1 MSEQNLTLLEAG
13 AVLPAGSPVAKD
25 DTVDALTSRTY
36 RHPVLGERVVVRL
49 VPATIGA
56 AEDLSMEFLGFD
68 KPAPVNEVGLVRQ
81 QALGFPAWA
90 LVNDPANGHHALA
103 LVKEIERLAR
113 QAKSRIGPAKDGFN
127 ALGERLARAVPH
139 FLPTYYEE
147 AGRAF
152 LAADSTTYAAT
163 MFGKARDAER
173 AYALRIDEERQH
185 AVFLE
190 FALAG
195 ALTAKALSRHARELS
210 ARCTP
215 ADAYERFLRLCV
227 ERTLGGLPPYAQ
239 MHTDLRRLAKAAKLD
254 QGAADRQVL
263 GQLLAAPS
271 LSRAPE
277 GFWAAYAAA
286 LAELAA
292 ADPALRGRLLGMF
305 PQHVADEV
313 WLDVLER
320 AGATAALT
328 EPHGTVPF
336 AAESPDGPAG
346 WLGRFDVHRQ
356 RRGWRQSGRSTH
368 LLALLERMSGR
379 LKADGLPVVL
389 CRRHSG
395 VDLDLLDA
403 CLALGVPVA
412 DPDSAARYQVS
423 RWLSDEREGRRDLV
437 AVAGDG
443 RFLGALADA
452 VEQHLRPNYRETA
465 GDPERV
471 RAVTAVPGLRTAAHT
486 LLDLIA
492 ADTARHSLPTLAK
505 HLDRLALLGCP
516 DGVAVNPEA
525 AERVLGHDVAAMLGR
540 SLRTG
545 LLDELGWPALE
556 EAVARL
562 GVTPADNE
570 DTIGIVSQYPYLVLR
585 RGDLVLVLGE
595 HGVEL
600 EHMLRI
606 PADQRHYLWRLV
618 LRYVDKQLLVCWDVG
633 RERAGYW
640 SGAPDDVFTVPDNAF
655 DMSDAM
661 SLPLPGGGR
670 TLGGRPLHVGDR
682 SERHT
687 GRVLTDGVSYWVIRH
702 NGDKLVCQ
710 EFDPATGERG
720 RASLPAFLE
729 DGAADGESL
738 VLHLSRLAPR
748 DPAAVGGQ
756 SPLLGWR
763 VRRRADGGLVGQSTD
778 GATYTLPAG
787 ATVRGDL
794 SGAVR
799 LPGSDA
805 VCGVFTT
812 RDWRR
817 SSMSLADPEGW
828 LLGEYTVPQ
837 GPSAYARGT
846 RLVPGAAYWHLL
858 RPRDEAG
865 SAALRAVTDEWCA
878 GLLRDSVVA
887 IAAAEDD
894 AAAQEA
900 LVALV
905 AQHLPAVTDPS
916 LRAGIA
922 GLVERAAVHVTRL
935 AELRDRCEGRA
946 VETAAKPAQEWT
958 GGVQDHVLSA
968 ALSGLIRY
976 CYSRGDSA
984 VRLFTGTGAAF
995 TAEQAPTGQL
1005 DLQADD
1011 DWFDALGLLPAAM
1024 YRAASPV
1031 TSPEHRAALVEL
1043 LGVVARSGLLTPGS
1057 RLRQVELKADQ
1068 PVDEDGLP
1076 GTVLTFGARRLLVLS
1091 ADADDREV
1099 KGLEYASDGVFGAL
1113 PGYAIT
1119 AERVLDTAG
1128 ATPDRIAE
1136 FTRLLAEHGPIGWQP
1151 DRVAALS
1158 DAAGISLAEATM
1170 VLAGLPQQAWH
1181 KPESEWA
1188 RELLGVDA
1196 AAAGAA
1202 ASRMR
1207 SGSVTATAR
1216 MLALLLP
1223 ADLAALWRSG
1233 PASAQFAAA
1242 WTERHGVR
1250 RPVRDDLIVAIDKAD
1265 VDGSMN
1271 ASELIHGIANPDTC
1285 RWLRGPVDG
1294 IDDDDVFVALAK
1306 CLPWL
1311 VYHLPADDPIRS
1323 ALPRTVELA
1332 QARLTDPALSLPI
1345 GYVTERKIDAML
1357 AATGATRESG
1367 PDGSISAGAVL
1378 LPPDTGWR
1386 VVHLR
1391 PALLAGVDDPVR
1403 HVLRARLDSH
1413 QDGVDAALHAL
1424 LGGQLARLVG
1434 YPVPAGID
1442 GYAQD
1447 PTRSVPDLVA
1457 RVAQE
1462 RGLSADA
1469 AVLYLQLLALPDP
1482 TDRNVALWTG
1492 WKPARLKAARAA
1504 LAATDLVVEAKRPRA
1519 GRSLF
1524 LPGGWLALKAPHL
1537 PLERWK
1543 LPLLIGGENGVSGL
1557 DIVLPVAPAPQL
1569 FALAWDRITAGDGP
1583 RFDELVT
1590 ERRR

>member
-1 MSEQNLTLLEAG
+1 MSEQNMTLLEAG
-13 AVLPAGSPVAKD
+13 AVLPAGAPVAKD
-25 DTVDALTSRTY
+25 DTVDALTSRAY
-36 RHPVLGERVVVRL
+36 RHPVLGERTVVRL
-49 VPATIGA
+49 VPGTIGA

-90 LVNDPANGHHALA
+90 LVHDPANGHHALA

-139 FLPTYYEE
+139 FLPTFYEE

-195 ALTAKALSRHARELS
+195 ALTAKALSQHARELA

-254 QGAADRQVL
+254 QAEADRQVL
-263 GQLLAAPS
+263 GQLLSAPS

-277 GFWAAYAAA
+277 GFWAAYAGP
-286 LAELAA
+286 LSELAA

-305 PQHVADEV
+305 PQHVADDV
-313 WLDVLER
+313 WLEVLER

-328 EPHGTVPF
+328 EPQGTVPF

-356 RRGWRQSGRSTH
+356 RRGWRLSGRSAH
-368 LLALLERMSGR
+368 LLALLDRMSGR

-412 DPDSAARYQVS
+412 DPETARYLVS
-423 RWLSDEREGRRDLV
+423 RWLTDEREGRRDLV
-437 AVAGDG
+437 ALAGDG
-443 RFLGALADA
+443 RFLGALAEA
-452 VEQHLRPNYRETA
+452 VEQHLRPNYREIT

-471 RAVTAVPGLRTAAHT
+471 RAVTAVPGLRTAAHA
-486 LLDLIA
+486 LLDRLA
-492 ADTARHSLPTLAK
+492 AQTAGHGLPTLGA
-505 HLDRLALLGCP
+505 HLDRLAVLGCP

-525 AERVLGHDVAAMLGR
+525 AGQLLGHDVAALLGR
-540 SLRTG
+540 TLRTG

-556 EAVARL
+556 DAVARL
-562 GVTPADNE
+562 GVTGTDDEDNLA
-570 DTIGIVSQYPYLVLR
+570 VVAQWPHLVLR
-585 RGDLVLVLGE
+585 RGDLVLVVGE

-618 LRYVDKQLLVCWDVG
+618 LRYVDRQLLVCWDIG
-633 RERAGYW
+633 RERSGYW

-655 DMSDAM
+655 DMSDVA
-661 SLPLPGGGR
+661 SLPLPRGGR
-670 TLGGRPLHVGDR
+670 TAGGRPLHVGDR
-682 SERHT
+682 SERRV
-687 GRVLTDGVSYWVIRH
+687 GRVLTDGVTHWVVRH
-702 NGDKLVCQ
+702 NGTTLVCQ
-710 EFDPATGERG
+710 EFDPVTGERG
-720 RASLPAFLE
+720 RASLPAFFE
-729 DGAADGESL
+729 DGAADSETL
-738 VLHLSRLAPR
+738 VLGSSRLAPR
-748 DPAAVGGQ
+748 DPGAPGAE
-756 SPLLGWR
+756 SALLGWR
-763 VRRRADGGLVGQSTD
+763 VRRRADGSLAGQSTD
-778 GATYTLPAG
+778 GTAYTLPPTVAKRGELVG
-787 ATVRGDL
+787 AL
-794 SGAVR
+794 H
-799 LPGSDA
+799 LPGSDV
-805 VCGVFTT
+805 VCGVLSTHH
-812 RDWRR
+812 WRN
-817 SSMSLADPEGW
+817 STLTLVDPEG
-828 LLGEYTVPQ
+828 LVLGEYTPPQ

-846 RLVPGAAYWHLL
+846 RLVPTAGYWHLL

-865 SAALRAVTDEWCA
+865 SAALRAVTDEECA
-878 GLLRDSVVA
+878 ALLGEAVEAVS
-887 IAAAEDD
+887 AAADA

-900 LVALV
+900 LTDLV
-905 AQHLPAVTDPS
+905 ARHLPAVTDPS
-916 LRAGIA
+916 LRAGIG
-922 GLVERAAVHVTRL
+922 GLVERAAAHVTRL

-946 VETAAKPAQEWT
+946 AATAAAPAEQWA
-958 GGVQDHVLSA
+958 GGVQDHVLAA
-968 ALSGLIRY
+968 ALSGLMPY

-984 VRLFTGTGAAF
+984 VRLLTGTGAAF
-995 TAEQAPTGQL
+995 TAAEAPTGQL

-1011 DWFDALGLLPAAM
+1011 DWFDVLGVLPAVM

-1031 TSPEHRAALVEL
+1031 TSPEHRAALLEL
-1043 LGVVARSGLLTPGS
+1043 LDVCARSGLLAPGA
-1057 RLRQVELKADQ
+1057 RLRQIQLKSDK

-1091 ADADDREV
+1091 ADTDDREV
-1099 KGLEYASDGVFGAL
+1099 TGLEYAPDGVFAAL

-1119 AERVLDTAG
+1119 REKALDPG
-1128 ATPDRIAE
+1128 IATPDVLAE
-1136 FTRLLAEHGPIGWQP
+1136 FTRLLAEHGPVAWQQ
-1151 DRVAALS
+1151 DRVAVLS

-1170 VLAGLPQQAWH
+1170 VLAGLPQHPWH
-1181 KPESEWA
+1181 KAESEPV
-1188 RELLGVDA
+1188 REQLGGVDA
-1196 AAAGAA
+1196 AAAAAA

-1207 SGSVTATAR
+1207 LGHVTVTART
-1216 MLALLLP
+1216 LSLLLP
-1223 ADLAALWRSG
+1223 TDLGTLWRDG
-1233 PASAQFAAA
+1233 PAIGAFAAA

-1250 RPVRDDLIVAIDKAD
+1250 RPVRDELIVAIDKAG

-1271 ASELIHGIANPDTC
+1271 ASDLIHGIASPDTC
-1285 RWLRGPVDG
+1285 RWLHGTVKG
-1294 IDDDDVFVALAK
+1294 IDDEDVLVALAK
-1306 CLPWL
+1306 CVPWL
-1311 VYHLPADDPIRS
+1311 VYHLPADDPIRA
-1323 ALPRTVELA
+1323 ALPRVVELA
-1332 QARLTDPALSLPI
+1332 QARLADPGLSLPV
-1345 GYVTERKIDAML
+1345 GYIMEKKADAML
-1357 AATGATRESG
+1357 AATGATPVTG
-1367 PDGSISAGAVL
+1367 PDGVSAGAVL

-1391 PALLAGVDDPVR
+1391 PALLTGADDPVL
-1403 HVLRARLDSH
+1403 HVLRAKLESH
-1413 QDGVDAALHAL
+1413 DEGTFAALHAL
-1424 LGGQLARLVG
+1424 AGGQLARLVG

-1442 GYAQD
+1442 GFAQD

-1462 RGLSADA
+1462 RGLPADA
-1469 AVLYLQLLALPDP
+1469 AALYLQLLALPDP
-1482 TDRNVALWTG
+1482 TDRNTALWTG

-1569 FALAWDRITAGDGP
+1569 FDLAWDRITAGDGP

>member
-13 AVLPAGSPVAKD
+13 AVLPAGTPVAKD
-25 DTVDALTSRTY
+25 DTVDALTSRAY
-36 RHPVLGERVVVRL
+36 RHPVLGERTVVRL

-68 KPAPVNEVGLVRQ
+68 KPVPVNEVGLVRQ

-90 LVNDPANGHHALA
+90 LVHDPANGHHALA

-195 ALTAKALSRHARELS
+195 ALTAKALSQHARELS
-210 ARCTP
+210 ARSTP
-215 ADAYERFLRLCV
+215 ADAYDRFLRLCV

-254 QGAADRQVL
+254 QAEADRQVL
-263 GQLLAAPS
+263 AQLLSAPS

-277 GFWAAYAAA
+277 GFWAAYAGS
-286 LAELAA
+286 LSELAA
-292 ADPALRGRLLGMF
+292 ADPALRGRLLSMF
-305 PQHVADEV
+305 PQHVADDV
-313 WLDVLER
+313 WLEVLER

-328 EPHGTVPF
+328 EPQGTVPF

-356 RRGWRQSGRSTH
+356 RRGWRQNGRSAR

-412 DPDSAARYQVS
+412 DPENARYQVT
-423 RWLSDEREGRRDLV
+423 RWLSDENEGRRDLV

-443 RFLGALADA
+443 RFLTALAEA

-471 RAVTAVPGLRTAAHT
+471 RAVTAVPGLRTAAHA
-486 LLDLIA
+486 LLDLLA
-492 ADTARHSLPTLAK
+492 ADTARHGLPTLAT

-525 AERVLGHDVAAMLGR
+525 AERVLGHDVAALLGR
-540 SLRTG
+540 TLRAG
-545 LLDELGWPALE
+545 VLDELGWPALE

-562 GVTPADNE
+562 GLSPADDE
-570 DTIGIVSQYPYLVLR
+570 DNLAVVSQWPYLVLR
-585 RGDLVLVLGE
+585 RGDVVLVVGE
-595 HGVEL
+595 NGVEL
-600 EHMLRI
+600 EHLLRI

-618 LRYVDKQLLVCWDVG
+618 LRYVDRQLLVCWDIG
-633 RERAGYW
+633 RERSGYW
-640 SGAPDDVFTVPDNAF
+640 SGAPDDVFTVPDEAF
-655 DMSDAM
+655 DMSDAV

-670 TLGGRPLHVGDR
+670 TAGGRPLHVGDR
-682 SERHT
+682 SERRI
-687 GRVLTDGVSYWVIRH
+687 GRVLTDGVSHWVIRN
-702 NGDKLVCQ
+702 NGTTLVCQ
-710 EFDPATGERG
+710 ELDPVTGERG

-738 VLHLSRLAPR
+738 LLNASRLAPR
-748 DPAAVGGQ
+748 DPAAPGDKG
-756 SPLLGWR
+756 PLVGWR
-763 VRRRADGGLVGQSTD
+763 VRRRADGSLAGQSTD
-778 GATYTLPAG
+778 GTVYTLPAAAAKG
-787 ATVRGDL
+787 EL

-799 LPGSDA
+799 LPGSDV
-805 VCGVFTT
+805 VCGVLTA
-812 RDWRR
+812 RHWRNNT
-817 SSMSLADPEGW
+817 MTLVDPEGV

-846 RLVPGAAYWHLL
+846 RLVPGAGYWHLL

-865 SAALRAVTDEWCA
+865 SAALRAATDEWCA
-878 GLLRDSVVA
+878 GLLREAVEAV
-887 IAAAEDD
+887 AAAEDD

-905 AQHLPAVTDPS
+905 AQHLPEVTDPS
-916 LRAGIA
+916 LRAGVA
-922 GLVERAAVHVTRL
+922 GLVERAAVQVTRL
-935 AELRDRCEGRA
+935 AGLRDRCEGHA
-946 VETAAKPAQEWT
+946 ADTAAEPAAEWT
-958 GGVQDHVLSA
+958 GGVQDHVLAA
-968 ALSGLIRY
+968 ALSGLMPY

-984 VRLFTGTGAAF
+984 VRLLTGTGAAF
-995 TAEQAPTGQL
+995 TAAEAPAGKL

-1011 DWFDALGLLPAAM
+1011 DWFDVLGVLPAAM

-1031 TSPEHRAALVEL
+1031 TSPEYRVALLEL
-1043 LGVVARSGLLTPGS
+1043 LDVCARSGLLTPGS
-1057 RLRQVELKADQ
+1057 RLRLLTLKSDRA
-1068 PVDEDGLP
+1068 VDEDALP
-1076 GTVLTFGARRLLVLS
+1076 GMVLTFGARRLLVLS

-1099 KGLEYASDGVFGAL
+1099 KGLEFAPDGVFGAL

-1119 AERVLDTAG
+1119 SQKALDTG
-1128 ATPDRIAE
+1128 IATPEAIAE
-1136 FTRLLAEHGPIGWQP
+1136 FAGLLAGHGPTVWQQE
-1151 DRVAALS
+1151 RVAALS

-1170 VLAGLPQQAWH
+1170 VLAGLPQHPWH
-1181 KPESEWA
+1181 KAESEPV
-1188 RELLGVDA
+1188 REQLGGIDGA
-1196 AAAGAA
+1196 AAAAA

-1207 SGSVTATAR
+1207 MGHVTATAR
-1216 MLALLLP
+1216 TLAQLLP
-1223 ADLAALWRSG
+1223 ADLATLWTAG
-1233 PASAQFAAA
+1233 PAVGAFAAA

-1271 ASELIHGIANPDTC
+1271 ASELIHGIANPDSC
-1285 RWLRGPVDG
+1285 HWLQGSVQG
-1294 IDDDDVFVALAK
+1294 IDDEDMLVAFAK
-1306 CLPWL
+1306 CVPWL
-1311 VYHLPADDPIRS
+1311 VYHLPADDPIRA
-1323 ALPRTVELA
+1323 ALPRAVELA
-1332 QARLTDPALSLPI
+1332 QARLADPALSLPV
-1345 GYVTERKIDAML
+1345 GYIMEKKADAML
-1357 AATGATRESG
+1357 AATGATPVTG
-1367 PDGSISAGAVL
+1367 PDGVSAGAVL
-1378 LPPDTGWR
+1378 LPPDSGWR

-1391 PALLAGVDDPVR
+1391 PALLTGADDPVL
-1403 HVLRARLDSH
+1403 HVLRAKLESH
-1413 QDGVDAALHAL
+1413 DEGTFAALHAL
-1424 LGGQLARLVG
+1424 AGGQLARLVG

-1442 GYAQD
+1442 GFAQD
-1447 PTRSVPDLVA
+1447 PTRSMPDLVA

-1462 RGLSADA
+1462 RGLTADA
-1469 AVLYLQLLALPDP
+1469 ATLYLQLLALPDP
-1482 TDRNVALWTG
+1482 TDRNTALWTG

>member
-1 MSEQNLTLLEAG
+1 MTEQNLTLLEAG

-25 DTVDALTSRTY
+25 DTVDALTSRSY
-36 RHPVLGERVVVRL
+36 RHPVLGERTVVRL
-49 VPATIGA
+49 VPGTIGA

-152 LAADSTTYAAT
+152 LVADSTTYAAT

-195 ALTAKALSRHARELS
+195 ALTAKALSQHARELS
-210 ARCTP
+210 ARCAP
-215 ADAYERFLRLCV
+215 GDAYERFLRLCV

-239 MHTDLRRLAKAAKLD
+239 MHVDLRRLAKAAKLD
-254 QGAADRQVL
+254 QGEADRQVL
-263 GQLLAAPS
+263 AQLLSAPS

-277 GFWAAYAAA
+277 GFWAAYAGP

-305 PQHVADEV
+305 PQHVGDDV
-313 WLDVLER
+313 WLEVLER

-328 EPHGTVPF
+328 EPQGTAPS

-356 RRGWRQSGRSTH
+356 RRGWRKGTGRSAR
-368 LLALLERMSGR
+368 LLALFERMSGR

-412 DPDSAARYQVS
+412 DPDGNARYQVS
-423 RWLSDEREGRRDLV
+423 RWLSDEGEGRRDLV
-437 AVAGDG
+437 AIAGDG
-443 RFLGALADA
+443 RFLRALAES

-471 RAVTAVPGLRTAAHT
+471 RAVTAVPGLRTAAHAF
-486 LLDLIA
+486 LERLA
-492 ADTARHSLPTLAK
+492 ADGAGHGLPTLAA
-505 HLDRLALLGCP
+505 HLDRMALLGCP

-525 AERVLGHDVAAMLGR
+525 AGQVLGHDVAALLGR
-540 SLRTG
+540 TLRAG
-545 LLDELGWPALE
+545 VLDELGWPALE

-562 GVTPADNE
+562 GISVDDDEDNLA
-570 DTIGIVSQYPYLVLR
+570 VVAQWPHLVLR
-585 RGDLVLVLGE
+585 RGDLVLVVGE

-618 LRYVDKQLLVCWDVG
+618 LRYVDRQLLVCWDIG

-640 SGAPDDVFTVPDNAF
+640 SGAPDDVFIVPDDAF
-655 DMSDAM
+655 EMGNTA

-670 TLGGRPLHVGDR
+670 TAGGRPLHVGDR
-682 SERHT
+682 SERRV
-687 GRVLTDGVSYWVIRH
+687 GRVLTDGVSHWVIRH
-702 NGDKLVCQ
+702 NGEKLVSQ
-710 EFDPATGERG
+710 EFDPVTGERG
-720 RASLPAFLE
+720 RASLPAFFE
-729 DGAADGESL
+729 DGAADGETL
-738 VLHLSRLAPR
+738 VLHASRLAPR
-748 DPAAVGGQ
+748 DPAAPEPGE
-756 SPLLGWR
+756 LLGWR
-763 VRRRADGGLVGQSTD
+763 VRRRADGGLTGVATD
-778 GATYTLPAG
+778 GTAYTLPAG
-787 ATVRGDL
+787 TLAKGELT
-794 SGAVR
+794 GALRV
-799 LPGSDA
+799 PGSDV
-805 VCGVFTT
+805 VCGVLTSNN
-812 RDWRR
+812 WR
-817 SSMSLADPEGW
+817 SSTLTLVDPAGMI
-828 LLGEYTVPQ
+828 LGEYTPPQ

-846 RLVPGAAYWHLL
+846 RLVPGAGYWHLL

-865 SAALRAVTDEWCA
+865 SAALRALTDERCA
-878 GLLRDSVVA
+878 ELLH
-887 IAAAEDD
+887 AAAEAVTAAED
-894 AAAQEA
+894 AAAGHEALKA
-900 LVALV
+900 LVAER
-905 AQHLPAVTDPS
+905 LPEITDPS
-916 LRAGIA
+916 LRAGVA
-922 GLVERAAVHVTRL
+922 GIVERATVHVTRL
-935 AELRDRCEGRA
+935 AELRDRCAGRA
-946 VETAAKPAQEWT
+946 VETVAKPAEQWT
-958 GGVQDHVLSA
+958 GGVQDHVLAA
-968 ALSGLIRY
+968 ALSGLMPY

-984 VRLFTGTGAAF
+984 VRLLTTTGAAF
-995 TAEQAPTGQL
+995 TAAEAPTG
-1005 DLQADD
+1005 DLHLEADD
-1011 DWFDALGLLPAAM
+1011 DWFDVLGVLPAAM

-1043 LGVVARSGLLTPGS
+1043 LAVCARSGLLTPGS
-1057 RLRQVELKADQ
+1057 RLRQIELKADQ

-1076 GTVLTFGARRLLVLS
+1076 GTVLMFGARRLLVLS

-1099 KGLEYASDGVFGAL
+1099 KGLEYAPDGVFGAL

-1119 AERVLDTAG
+1119 RERVLDTG
-1128 ATPDRIAE
+1128 IATPEVLAE
-1136 FTRLLAEHGPIGWQP
+1136 FTRLLAANGPIAWQP
-1151 DRVAALS
+1151 DRVAELS

-1170 VLAGLPQQAWH
+1170 ALAGLPQQAWH
-1181 KPESEWA
+1181 KPESEWV

-1196 AAAGAA
+1196 AAAAAA

-1223 ADLAALWRSG
+1223 TDLAALWRSG

-1271 ASELIHGIANPDTC
+1271 ASELIHGVANPDTC
-1285 RWLRGPVDG
+1285 RWLRGSVDG
-1294 IDDDDVFVALAK
+1294 IDDDVFVALAK

-1311 VYHLPADDPIRS
+1311 VYHLPADDPIRA

-1332 QARLTDPALSLPI
+1332 QARLADPALSLPI
-1345 GYVTERKIDAML
+1345 GYVTERKTEAL
-1357 AATGATRESG
+1357 LTATGATRVDG
-1367 PDGSISAGAVL
+1367 ADGSISAGAVL

-1391 PALLAGVDDPVR
+1391 PALLTGVDDPVR

-1462 RGLSADA
+1462 RGLTADA
-1469 AVLYLQLLALPDP
+1469 AALYLQLLALPDP
-1482 TDRNVALWTG
+1482 TDRNTALWTG

-1504 LAATDLVVEAKRPRA
+1504 LAATELVVEAKRPRA

>member
-1 MSEQNLTLLEAG
+1 MTEQNLTLLEAG
-13 AVLPAGSPVAKD
+13 AVLPAGAPVAKD

-36 RHPVLGERVVVRL
+36 RHPVLGERFVVRL

-68 KPAPVNEVGLVRQ
+68 KPTPVNEVGLVRQ

-195 ALTAKALSRHARELS
+195 ALTAKALSQHARELA

-254 QGAADRQVL
+254 QGDADRQVL
-263 GQLLAAPS
+263 AQLLTAPS

-277 GFWAAYAAA
+277 GFWAAYAAP

-305 PQHVADEV
+305 PQHVADDV

-320 AGATAALT
+320 AGAVTALT
-328 EPHGTVPF
+328 EPQGTVPV

-346 WLGRFDVHRQ
+346 WLGRFDAHRQ
-356 RRGWRQSGRSTH
+356 RRGWRESGRSVK

-412 DPDSAARYQVS
+412 DPDSAARYGVS

-437 AVAGDG
+437 ALAGDG
-443 RFLGALADA
+443 RFLGALAEA

-465 GDPERV
+465 GDPEKV
-471 RAVTAVPGLRTAAHT
+471 RAVTAVPGLRTASHT

-492 ADTARHSLPTLAK
+492 ADTARHGLPTLSRNV
-505 HLDRLALLGCP
+505 DRLALLGSP

-525 AERVLGHDVAAMLGR
+525 TARVLGHDVAAMLGH

-545 LLDELGWPALE
+545 VLDELGWPALE

-562 GVTPADNE
+562 GMTGADNE
-570 DTIGIVSQYPYLVLR
+570 DTVGIVSQYPYLVLR
-585 RGDLVLVLGE
+585 RGDMIVVVGE
-595 HGVEL
+595 NGVEL
-600 EHMLRI
+600 EHLLRI

-618 LRYVDKQLLVCWDVG
+618 LRYVDRQLLVCWDIG
-633 RERAGYW
+633 RERSGYW

-655 DMSDAM
+655 DMNDAV

-670 TLGGRPLHVGDR
+670 TLGSRPLHVGDR

-687 GRVLTDGVSYWVIRH
+687 GRVLTDGASYWVIRH

-720 RASLPAFLE
+720 RASLPSFLE

-748 DPAAVGGQ
+748 DPLAPAD

-763 VRRRADGGLVGQSTD
+763 VRRRADGSLAGQSTD
-778 GATYTLPAG
+778 GVAYTLPAG
-787 ATVRGDL
+787 SAVRGDL
-794 SGAVR
+794 SAAVR
-799 LPGSDA
+799 MPGSDA

-817 SSMSLADPEGW
+817 SSMTLADAEGR

-846 RLVPGAAYWHLL
+846 RLVPTAAYWHLL

-865 SAALRAVTDEWCA
+865 SAALRAVTDEWC
-878 GLLRDSVVA
+878 GQLLGESVAA
-887 IAAAEDD
+887 IDAADDD

-900 LVALV
+900 LIALV
-905 AQHLPAVTDPS
+905 ARHLPQVTDPS
-916 LRAGIA
+916 LRAGVA

-946 VETAAKPAQEWT
+946 AETAAPSTQEWT
-958 GGVQDHVLSA
+958 GGVQDHVLIG
-968 ALSGLIRY
+968 ALSGLLRY
-976 CYSRGDSA
+976 CYSRTDSA
-984 VRLFTGTGAAF
+984 VRLFAATGAAF
-995 TAEQAPTGQL
+995 TAEQPPTGKLYL
-1005 DLQADD
+1005 DADD
-1011 DWFDALGLLPAAM
+1011 DWFEALGILPAAM
-1024 YRAASPV
+1024 YRAVSPV

-1057 RLRQVELKADQ
+1057 RLRLVELKADQ
-1068 PVDEDGLP
+1068 PVDEEGLP
-1076 GTVLTFGARRLLVLS
+1076 GTVLTFGPRRLLVLS

-1099 KGLEYASDGVFGAL
+1099 KGLEYAPDGVFGAL

-1119 AERVLDTAG
+1119 GERMLDTG
-1128 ATPDRIAE
+1128 IATPDLIAE
-1136 FTRLLAEHGPIGWQP
+1136 FTGLLAANGPIAWDP
-1151 DRVAALS
+1151 ERVGALS
-1158 DAAGISLAEATM
+1158 EAAGISLAEATM
-1170 VLAGLPQQAWH
+1170 ALAGLPQQAWH
-1181 KPESEWA
+1181 KPDSDWV

-1196 AAAGAA
+1196 AAAGVA

-1207 SGSVTATAR
+1207 GGGVASTAG

-1233 PASAQFAAA
+1233 PAVARFAAA
-1242 WTERHGVR
+1242 WTAGNGVR

-1271 ASELIHGIANPDTC
+1271 PSELIHGIANPDTC
-1285 RWLRGPVDG
+1285 GWLRGPADG
-1294 IDDDDVFVALAK
+1294 IDDDDIIVALAK

-1311 VYHLPADDPIRS
+1311 VYHLPADDPIRA
-1323 ALPRTVELA
+1323 ALPRAVELA
-1332 QARLTDPALSLPI
+1332 QSRLADPAQSLPI
-1345 GYVTERKIDAML
+1345 GYVTERKIEALL
-1357 AATGATRESG
+1357 AATGATRVDG
-1367 PDGSISAGAVL
+1367 ADGSISAGAVL

-1386 VVHLR
+1386 VVHVR
-1391 PALLAGVDDPVR
+1391 PALLTGADDPVL

-1442 GYAQD
+1442 GFAQD
-1447 PTRSVPDLVA
+1447 PTRSVPDLVT

-1462 RGLSADA
+1462 RALTPDA
-1469 AVLYLQLLALPDP
+1469 AALYLQLLALPDP

-1519 GRSLF
+1519 GRGLF